1 MYSGPKTGVVIPAG
15 ETVSL
20 LEQLQALEAEESD
33 LVALQQQ
40 LKVK

>member
-1 MYSGPKTGVVIPAG
+1 MPTGEA
-15 ETVSL
+15 VSL
-20 LEQLQALEAEESD
+20 LEQLEALEAEESD